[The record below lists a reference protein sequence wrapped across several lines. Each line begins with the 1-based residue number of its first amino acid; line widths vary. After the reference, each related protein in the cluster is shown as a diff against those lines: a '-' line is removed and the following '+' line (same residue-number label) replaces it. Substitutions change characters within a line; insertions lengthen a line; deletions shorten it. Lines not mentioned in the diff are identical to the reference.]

1 MKAHMK
7 THENPSSKFNIALY
21 SPLTDAEE
29 NNEMEEHD
37 EELGEQMSVEE
48 NSTILS

>member
-7 THENPSSKFNIALY
+7 THENPSSKYNIAIY

-29 NNEMEEHD
+29 INEMEEHD
-37 EELGEQMSVEE
+37 EDLGEQMNIEE
-48 NSTILS
+48 SSTIIS

>member
-7 THENPSSKFNIALY
+7 THENPSSKYNIALY

-37 EELGEQMSVEE
+37 EEMSIEE
-48 NSTILS
+48 NSTIIS